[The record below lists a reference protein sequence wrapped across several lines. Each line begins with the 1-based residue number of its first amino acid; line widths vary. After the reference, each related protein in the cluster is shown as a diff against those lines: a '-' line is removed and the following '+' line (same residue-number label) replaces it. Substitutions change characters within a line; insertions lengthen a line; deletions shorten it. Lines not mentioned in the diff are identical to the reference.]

1 MTGKKALVLGGTG
14 ALGVYMVEELLRTG
28 NTVDAVTMDDA
39 VSDNP
44 RLKYLKVD
52 AKDNTVL
59 DELLKN
65 NYDVIIDYMLYF
77 SKEEFGKRYLK
88 LLDSTKHY
96 IFLSTYRIYADS
108 ATPITEQSDR
118 LLDVA
123 TDPVYL
129 NSNDY
134 SLYKAEQEDML
145 HASGRKNY
153 TVLRPAITYSKNR
166 FQLTI
171 LETSTVVYRM
181 RAGKTLVLP
190 EEAMDKQATM
200 SWAGDA
206 AKMVSALLLNN
217 KAFGEVYTIST
228 SEHHTWR
235 EIAEMYRKIGGLKYI
250 TVNYN
255 DFLDII
261 APENIHARQQLTY
274 DRLFNRVVDNSKIL
288 KISGLK
294 QSDLMP
300 LKDGLLKE
308 LSALPADAAWEDGGH
323 MNDRMDAYLKLH
335 GLE

>member
-44 RLKYLKVD
+44 NLRYLKVN
-52 AKDNTVL
+52 AKDNAVL
-59 DELLKN
+59 DELLRN
-65 NYDVIIDYMLYF
+65 NYDCIIDYMLYF

-88 LLDSTKHY
+88 LLDNTKHY
-96 IFLSTYRIYADS
+96 IFLSSYRIYADS
-108 ATPITEQSDR
+108 TTPITEQSDR

-129 NSNDY
+129 NSKDY
-134 SLYKAEQEDML
+134 SLFKAEQEDML

-171 LETSTVVYRM
+171 LEASTVVYRM

-206 AKMVSALLLNN
+206 AKMVSALLLND

-235 EIAEMYRKIGGLKYI
+235 EIAEMYRDIGGLKYI

-261 APENIHARQQLTY
+261 APENIHTHQQLVY
-274 DRLFNRVVDNSKIL
+274 DRLFNRVVDNNKIL
-288 KISGLK
+288 KISGLR

-308 LSALPADAAWEDGGH
+308 LSALPADTVWKDGGY
-323 MNDRMDAYLKLH
+323 MNDRMDAYLKEH
-335 GLE
+335 GLK